1 MPKPLFRTGC
11 LLAIGLLLAACGGG
25 GDRASLAAQAC
36 DAATRERLEGKDYQ
50 LDLTV
55 LAGSMKDKPDGSQLL
70 TAEVVVEPGLAT
82 EAKQIIECSVRF
94 AQGKNEPDVIGF
106 VFNW

>member
-1 MPKPLFRTGC
+1 MPKRLFRTGC
-11 LLAIGLLLAACGGG
+11 LLALGLLLTACGGG
-25 GDRASLAAQAC
+25 GDRPNLAAKAC
-36 DAATRERLEGKDYQ
+36 DAATRDRLEGKDYQ
-50 LDLTV
+50 LDLAA

-94 AQGKNEPDVIGF
+94 AEGKKEPDVIGF